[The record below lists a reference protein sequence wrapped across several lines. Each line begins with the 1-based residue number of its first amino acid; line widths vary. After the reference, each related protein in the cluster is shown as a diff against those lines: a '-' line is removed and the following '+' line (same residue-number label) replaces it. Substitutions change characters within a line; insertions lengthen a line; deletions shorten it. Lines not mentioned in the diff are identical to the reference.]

1 MAKRMSDEI
10 IIKKY
15 ANRRLYNTGTSTY
28 VTLDDLAQMVRREE
42 QFKVLDARTS
52 EDITHTV
59 LTQIIFEQEAKTE
72 NSLLPVSFLRKLIS
86 YYGDQMQTLV
96 PAFLDQSL
104 RSFSEQQVQIRD
116 QVNRTFGNT
125 PLAKDIPV
133 PGVDEQV
140 RRNTENFRQNLQA
153 FSPFL
158 ATKPVSDREPRLGAS
173 EIDDLKAQLKVI
185 QHRLDRLDH

>member
-1 MAKRMSDEI
+1 MAKRISDEI

-28 VTLDDLAQMVRREE
+28 VTLDDLAQMVRRDE

-52 EDITHTV
+52 QDITHTV

-72 NSLLPVSFLRKLIS
+72 NSLLPVSFLRRLIS

-104 RSFSEQQVQIRD
+104 RSFSEQQGQIRE

-133 PGVDEQV
+133 TVTAVDEQV

-153 FSPFL
+153 FSPFI
-158 ATKPVSDREPRLGAS
+158 AAKPANDREPRLGGS
-173 EIDDLKAQLKVI
+173 EIDDLKAQLRVI
-185 QHRLDRLDH
+185 QHRLDRL

>member
-1 MAKRMSDEI
+1 MAKRISDEI

-28 VTLDDLAQMVRREE
+28 VTLDDLAQMVRRDE

-52 EDITHTV
+52 QDITHTV

-86 YYGDQMQTLV
+86 FYGDQMQTLV

-104 RSFSEQQVQIRD
+104 RSFSEQQGQIRD

-133 PGVDEQV
+133 AAPAVDEQV

-158 ATKPVSDREPRLGAS
+158 AAKPANDREPRLGAS
-173 EIDDLKAQLKVI
+173 EIDDLKAQLRVI
-185 QHRLDRLDH
+185 QHRLDRL